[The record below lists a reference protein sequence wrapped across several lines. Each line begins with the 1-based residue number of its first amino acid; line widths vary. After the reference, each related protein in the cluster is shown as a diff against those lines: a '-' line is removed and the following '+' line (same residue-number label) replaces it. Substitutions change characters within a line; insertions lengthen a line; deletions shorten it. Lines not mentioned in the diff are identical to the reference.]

1 MEYTHSYEQ
10 AAEYSGP
17 ALTMMDERQVPANPN
32 NYTVWYNYFSGAFPD
47 LKQAI
52 DILLDNDVRF
62 TDEHNATFYRKFCAS
77 PYEAIPV
84 PLIAEKMEVELTT
97 VLATLEKAG
106 RNAADYGKTL
116 ESASGQLGGEQRA
129 DELKQLVSRVLAQ
142 TRAMA
147 DQSRDVEQRLRDS
160 SSQIVQLKEQLDIA
174 RSEAMTD
181 ALTNIAN
188 RKLFDATLR
197 QSAMEA
203 METGQQL
210 CLLMLDIDHFKKF
223 NDNFGHHIGDQVLK
237 LLASVLRESVKG
249 QDTAARY
256 GGEEFAVILPNT
268 ALKGAVTVA
277 ESIRRRIIGKELIDR
292 KTGDR
297 LGRITVSVGVG
308 QFAPGEP
315 LREFVERVDQAMY
328 AAKNGGRNRVVAQE
342 ARTERELTLGS

>member
-62 TDEHNATFYRKFCAS
+62 TDEHNATFYRKFCAI

-249 QDTAARY
+249 QDTAVRY
-256 GGEEFAVILPNT
+256 GGEEFAVVLPNT
-268 ALKGAVTVA
+268 ALQGAFTAA
-277 ESIRRRIIGKELIDR
+277 ENIRRRVIGKEMIDR
-292 KTGDR
+292 KSGER
-297 LGRITVSVGVG
+297 LGRITISVGVG

-315 LREFVERVDQAMY
+315 LREFVERTDRALF
-328 AAKNGGRNRVVAQE
+328 AAKKGGRNRVVSE
-342 ARTERELTLGS
+342 EELSKKELTLGS